1 MKPLADLTLG
11 KKIALLTTVGLIVA
25 VGVFGYLGI
34 RAANQ
39 ATEAMLEDRMATA
52 HVVSDYLDELLGHAL
67 DEMKRTKQA
76 LANNGN
82 PQTQIDTLKA
92 MFSHLEIPISA
103 AYLLSKDGQII
114 WGQPE
119 NASEVHGNALYP
131 YVQQALE
138 SGIPFVSGLTP
149 MPLTNVPVVFLVSPV
164 TGRNGQLEAL
174 LVAIDLARS
183 SMGVFIEPIRLGQ
196 TGYVEIVDQNGI
208 VVLRTRPGPELAQFE
223 RSDHSGRFAEL
234 IATGK
239 PTRGLCHTCHEPI
252 QKVER
257 RDVLAFVP
265 LSQAQWGVVIRQSEE
280 EALAPVYELRRS
292 LIFAAGI
299 LVVVVLLFVIVITKD
314 VLGRVKMLTV
324 ASRRI
329 AQGDLVSSIDTVRRD
344 EIGLLGHSLE
354 DMRIRLKASYEDL
367 ERRTKELSSLLA
379 MSEILTSAVDLS
391 SLDQTLGNALS
402 KTLEIMNQKTGG
414 ILILNDEDKKLYYRA
429 YFGLPK
435 KYAQETYY
443 HPGEGIAGMVAQTAR
458 PILIKDIRNIST
470 RTFPHDDPIFA
481 QGLKAIASVALR
493 AKDKTLGV
501 LVIASHRSWQVSPD
515 DLRLLEGISR
525 QIATALENVRLN
537 QDIKQ
542 KDEMRGE
549 LLREIY
555 SVQEEERRRI
565 SRELHDETSQVLA
578 SLTANLEAASEMLP
592 ANAHNKV
599 KTLLKKA
606 QTLSVN
612 ILDETHRL
620 IYELRPILLDDLGLL
635 PALRWLL
642 DNSLRATGIEV
653 DFRTIGRERRL
664 SSPLETT
671 VFRVTQETVSNII
684 RHAHARKAV
693 LKLHFKK
700 NTVRVYIKDDG
711 TGFDVGEAI
720 SSKNRPRGL
729 GLLGMKER
737 VELFQGT
744 FVIRSR
750 QGGTEITIEIPT
762 NHKEVNN
769 G

>member
-11 KKIALLTTVGLIVA
+11 RKITLLTAVGLIVA

-39 ATEAMLEDRMATA
+39 ATEAMLEDRMATS
-52 HVVSDYLDELLGHAL
+52 HLVSDYLDELLGHAL
-67 DEMKRTKQA
+67 EEMERTSQA
-76 LANNGN
+76 LVNDEN
-82 PQTQIDTLKA
+82 PQVHIETLETT
-92 MFSHLEIPISA
+92 FSHMEIPISA
-103 AYLLSKDGQII
+103 TYLINRNGEIVLSEPPGAADGQINVFF
-114 WGQPE
+114 PLLE
-119 NASEVHGNALYP
+119 
-131 YVQQALE
+131 QARQ
-138 SGIPFVSGLTP
+138 SGVPFVSGLTP
-149 MPLTNVPVVFLVSPV
+149 MPHTDIPVVFLVSPFSD
-164 TGRNGQLEAL
+164 GDAGLGAL

-183 SMGVFIEPIRLGQ
+183 SMGVLIQPIKLGQ

-208 VVLRTRPGPELAQFE
+208 VVLRTWPGPELVQFE

-234 IATGK
+234 IAAGE
-239 PTRGLCHTCHEPI
+239 PTRGLCHTCHEPVLR
-252 QKVER
+252 VER

-292 LIFAAGI
+292 LVFAAGI
-299 LVVVVLLFVIVITKD
+299 LVVVVLLFVVVITKD
-314 VLGRVKMLTV
+314 VLGRVKLLTV
-324 ASRRI
+324 ASNRI
-329 AQGDLVSSIDTVRRD
+329 ARGDLISPIDTVRTD
-344 EIGLLGHSLE
+344 EIGLLGQSLE

-379 MSEILTSAVDLS
+379 MSGILTSAVDLS
-391 SLDQTLGNALS
+391 SLDRTLSNALG
-402 KTLEIMNQKTGG
+402 KTLEIMNQRSGG
-414 ILILNDEDKKLYYRA
+414 ILLLNDEERRLYYRA
-429 YFGLPK
+429 GFGLPK
-435 KYAQETYY
+435 KYVQETSYGL
-443 HPGEGIAGMVAQTAR
+443 GEGIPGMVAQTGR
-458 PILIKDIRNIST
+458 PVLISDVNKVSAG
-470 RTFPHDDPIFA
+470 TFPHDDPIFE
-481 QGLKAIASVALR
+481 QGLKAVASIALR

-501 LVIASHRSWQVSPD
+501 LVVASRQAWHVSPE
-515 DLRLLEGISR
+515 DLRLLEGVSR

-549 LLREIY
+549 LLREMY
-555 SVQEEERRRI
+555 SIQEEERRRI

-592 ANAHNKV
+592 ANSHNRV
-599 KTLLKKA
+599 KSILKKA

-635 PALRWLL
+635 PALRWLV
-642 DNSLRATGIEV
+642 DNSLRASGIEV
-653 DFRTIGRERRL
+653 DFQTVGRERRL

-671 VFRVTQETVSNII
+671 VFRVTQETASNII
-684 RHAHARKAV
+684 RHAHAHKAV
-693 LKLHFKK
+693 IRLHFKK
-700 NTVRVYIKDDG
+700 NSVRVHIKEDG
-711 TGFDVGEAI
+711 IGFDVEEAI

-744 FVIRSR
+744 FVIRS
-750 QGGTEITIEIPT
+750 GKTGTEITIEIPT
-762 NHKEVNN
+762 NHKEVKN